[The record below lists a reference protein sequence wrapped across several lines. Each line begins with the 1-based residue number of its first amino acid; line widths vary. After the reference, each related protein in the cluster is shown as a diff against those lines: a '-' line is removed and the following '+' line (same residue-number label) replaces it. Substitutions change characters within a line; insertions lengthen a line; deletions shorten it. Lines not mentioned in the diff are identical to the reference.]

1 MNTELEK
8 LYSSGHADDFSLGK
22 YIALKTGKIFNTTK
36 FTADIKFDKKI
47 LSLLSEAGFTI
58 IQQSQYYLSP
68 KDFKLNSCYE
78 KRVGGDVIVVGVAE
92 INADDFSDALE
103 YGEVLP
109 AKQKKNEYRLSFS
122 YTCDVDTLNKQ
133 ILDSI
138 LKVSRQNKEGKIHL
152 LKSTS
157 YGFET
162 EEFKLPKPKID
173 LELNYG
179 KDFVK
184 INESII
190 SSLTSKKDQKGRLV
204 LLHGLPGT
212 GKTTYIKWLANHM
225 KRKVLFLPPILA
237 ESIVNP
243 DFVPFLMDNKDCIL
257 VIEDAEKIIGDR
269 NNTHS
274 STGVSNILNI
284 TDGILG
290 DILNISI
297 IATFNMDKEK
307 IDSALLRKGR
317 LIAEHKFDKLNV
329 DDTNI
334 LIKHLGMNNVVTE
347 GMTLADIYNI
357 NTEQYKTE
365 VDKPKIGFGR

>member
-8 LYSSGHADDFSLGK
+8 LYTAGHGDDFSMGK
-22 YIALKTGKIFNTTK
+22 YIALKTGKLYHTTK
-36 FTADIKFDKKI
+36 FANDIKFDKKV
-47 LSLLSEAGFTI
+47 LSLLENAGFNQ
-58 IQQSQYYLSP
+58 IQQSQYYITP
-68 KDFKLNSCYE
+68 KDSRCNSTYE
-78 KRVGGDVIVVGVAE
+78 KRIDGMDLILVNVSEIDGDYFDEPDYVE
-92 INADDFSDALE
+92 MDTKLT
-103 YGEVLP
+103 
-109 AKQKKNEYRLSFS
+109 KKNQYRLSFA
-122 YTCDVDTLNKQ
+122 YTCSLKTLKDT
-133 ILDSI
+133 ILDDITKLS
-138 LKVSRQNKEGKIHL
+138 KQSKEGKIHL
-152 LKSTS
+152 LKATS

-179 KDFVK
+179 KEFVK
-184 INESII
+184 INDSIVTA
-190 SSLTSKKDQKGRLV
+190 LTSKKEQKGRLV

-225 KRKVLFLPPILA
+225 KRKVLFLPPMLA

-269 NNTHS
+269 SNS
-274 STGVSNILNI
+274 YASTGVSNILNL

-317 LIAEHKFDKLNV
+317 LIAEHKFGKLNV

-334 LIKHLGMNNVVTE
+334 LIKHLGMDNVVTE
-347 GMTLADIYNI
+347 EMVLADIYNI

-365 VDKPKIGFGR
+365 VEKPKIGFGR

>member
-8 LYSSGHADDFSLGK
+8 LYTAGHGDDFSMGK
-22 YIALKTGKIFNTTK
+22 YISLKTGKLYNTTK
-36 FTADIKFDKKI
+36 FANDIKFDKRI
-47 LSLLSEAGFTI
+47 LSIIENAGFNK
-58 IQQSQYYLSP
+58 IQQSEYFITP
-68 KDFKLNSCYE
+68 KQSKLNSSYE
-78 KRVGGDVIVVGVAE
+78 KRVGGDLIVINVSE
-92 INADDFSDALE
+92 IDGDYFDEPDYSE
-103 YGEVLP
+103 E
-109 AKQKKNEYRLSFS
+109 AKSTKKNQYRISFA
-122 YTCDVDTLNKQ
+122 YTCENDVLKDTILNEVAKLSKQ
-133 ILDSI
+133 S
-138 LKVSRQNKEGKIHL
+138 KEGKIHL
-152 LKSTS
+152 LKATS

-184 INESII
+184 INDSIVTA
-190 SSLTSKKDQKGRLV
+190 LTSKKEQRGRLV

-269 NNTHS
+269 NNS
-274 STGVSNILNI
+274 YASTGVSNILNL

-329 DDTNI
+329 EDTNI
-334 LIKHLGMNNVVTE
+334 LIKHLGMGNVVDK

-357 NTEQYKTE
+357 NTEQFKTE
-365 VDKPKIGFGR
+365 EEKPKIGFGR

>member
-1 MNTELEK
+1 MNIEFEK
-8 LYSSGHADDFSLGK
+8 LYTAGHGDDFSLGK
-22 YIALKTGKIFNTTK
+22 YIALKTGKLYNTTK
-36 FTADIKFDKKI
+36 FASDIKFDKKI
-47 LSLLSEAGFTI
+47 LSVLSNAGFNQ
-58 IQQSQYYLSP
+58 IQQSQYFITP
-68 KDFKLNSCYE
+68 KDCKTNTSYE
-78 KRVGGDVIVVGVAE
+78 KRIHSNDLIVVNVSE
-92 INADDFSDALE
+92 IDGDYFDEPEFNE
-103 YGEVLP
+103 EV
-109 AKQKKNEYRLSFS
+109 KSTKKNQYRLSFA
-122 YTCDVDTLNKQ
+122 YTCSNDILKST
-133 ILDSI
+133 ILDEITKLS
-138 LKVSRQNKEGKIHL
+138 KQSKEGKIHL
-152 LKSTS
+152 LKATS

-179 KDFVK
+179 KEFVK
-184 INESII
+184 INDSIVTA
-190 SSLTSKKDQKGRLV
+190 LTSKKEQKGRLV

-225 KRKVLFLPPILA
+225 KRKVLFLPPMLA

-269 NNTHS
+269 TNSYS
-274 STGVSNILNI
+274 SAGVSNILNI

-317 LIAEHKFDKLNV
+317 LIAEHKFGKLNV
-329 DDTNI
+329 EDTNI
-334 LIKHLGMNNVVTE
+334 LIKHLGMDNVVNE
-347 GMTLADIYNI
+347 EMVLADIYNI

-365 VDKPKIGFGR
+365 EVKPKIGFGR

>member
-1 MNTELEK
+1 MEIK
-8 LYSSGHADDFSLGK
+8 DLYTAGHGDDFSIGK
-22 YIALKTGKIFNTTK
+22 YIAMKTGKLYNTTK
-36 FTADIKFDKKI
+36 FANDIKFDKTT
-47 LSLLSEAGFTI
+47 LSTLKDNGFVE
-58 IQQSQYYLSP
+58 IQHSQYYLSP
-68 KDFKLNSCYE
+68 KVNKISKVFE
-78 KRVGGDVIVVGVAE
+78 KRIEQTNLILITISE
-92 INADDFSDALE
+92 INRDDIGDIIE
-103 YGEVLP
+103 YGESLKSTSKT
-109 AKQKKNEYRLSFS
+109 KQYHISIS
-122 YTCDVDTLNKQ
+122 YTCIADTMMEEIGNVL
-133 ILDSI
+133 
-138 LKVSRQNKEGKIHL
+138 LKYSKQNKEGKIHL
-152 LKSTS
+152 LKSTQ

-162 EEFKLPKPKID
+162 EEFKLPQPKID

-179 KDFVK
+179 KDFIK
-184 INESII
+184 INNSII
-190 SSLTSKKDQKGRLV
+190 SSLSSKKDQKGRLV

-212 GKTTYIKWLANHM
+212 GKTTYIKWLANQL
-225 KRKVLFLPPILA
+225 KRKILFLPPILA

-257 VIEDAEKIIGDR
+257 VIEDAERIIGDR

-307 IDSALLRKGR
+307 IDTALLRKGR

-329 DDTNI
+329 EDTNN
-334 LIKHLGMNNVVTE
+334 LIKHLGIGEPVDK

-357 NTEQYKTE
+357 NVEQYKTE
-365 VDKPKIGFGR
+365 DDKPKIGFGR

>member
-8 LYSSGHADDFSLGK
+8 LYTSGHGDDLSMGK
-22 YIALKTGKIFNTTK
+22 YIALKTGKLYNTTK
-36 FTADIKFDKKI
+36 FANDIKFDKRI
-47 LSLLSEAGFTI
+47 LTIIEEAGFTK
-58 IQQSQYYLSP
+58 IQQSEYFITP
-68 KDFKLNSCYE
+68 KQSKSNSSYE
-78 KRVGGDVIVVGVAE
+78 KRIYSDIIVINVSEIDGDYFDEMPEYNDE
-92 INADDFSDALE
+92 IKAT
-103 YGEVLP
+103 
-109 AKQKKNEYRLSFS
+109 KKNQYRISFA
-122 YTCDVDTLNKQ
+122 YTCANDVLKST
-133 ILDSI
+133 ILDEVAKLS
-138 LKVSRQNKEGKIHL
+138 KQSKEGKIHL
-152 LKSTS
+152 LKATS

-179 KDFVK
+179 KDFIK
-184 INESII
+184 INDSII
-190 SSLTSKKDQKGRLV
+190 SALTSRKEQKGRLV

-269 NNTHS
+269 NNS
-274 STGVSNILNI
+274 YASTGVSNILNL

-329 DDTNI
+329 EDTNI
-334 LIKHLGMNNVVTE
+334 LIKHLGMDNVVNE
-347 GMTLADIYNI
+347 PMTLADIYNI
-357 NTEQYKTE
+357 NTEQFKTAE
-365 VDKPKIGFGR
+365 DKPKIGFGR

>member
-8 LYSSGHADDFSLGK
+8 LYTAGHGDDFSMGK
-22 YIALKTGKIFNTTK
+22 YIALKTGKLYNTTK
-36 FTADIKFDKKI
+36 FANDIKFDKRI
-47 LSLLSEAGFTI
+47 LNLIETAGFTK
-58 IQQSQYYLSP
+58 IQESEYFVTPKQSKTNCS
-68 KDFKLNSCYE
+68 YE
-78 KRVGGDVIVVGVAE
+78 KRIFGDLIL
-92 INADDFSDALE
+92 INASEIDGDYFDEPEYSDE
-103 YGEVLP
+103 I
-109 AKQKKNEYRLSFS
+109 KSTKKNQYRISFA
-122 YTCDVDTLNKQ
+122 YTCTNDVLKDTILNDIAKLSKQ
-133 ILDSI
+133 S
-138 LKVSRQNKEGKIHL
+138 KEGKIHL
-152 LKSTS
+152 LKATS

-184 INESII
+184 INDSIVTA
-190 SSLTSKKDQKGRLV
+190 LTSKKEQRGRLV

-269 NNTHS
+269 NNS
-274 STGVSNILNI
+274 YASTGVSNILNL

-329 DDTNI
+329 EDTNI
-334 LIKHLGMNNVVTE
+334 LIKHLGMDNVVDK

-357 NTEQYKTE
+357 NTEQFKTVE
-365 VDKPKIGFGR
+365 DKPKIGFGR